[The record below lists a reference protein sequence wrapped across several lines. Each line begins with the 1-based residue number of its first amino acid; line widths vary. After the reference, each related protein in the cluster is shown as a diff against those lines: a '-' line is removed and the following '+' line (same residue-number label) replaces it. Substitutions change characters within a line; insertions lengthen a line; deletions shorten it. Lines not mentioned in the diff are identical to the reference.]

1 MSDALVRIAHLSRLL
16 RNAEAGAAALATELQ
31 EAKEEVRRL
40 QEEDLPELMREV
52 GLSEIKLADGSSVKV
67 VDEVDC
73 NISEDRRM
81 RAHEWLT
88 QNGFGGI
95 IKSAVTVEFGRDEH
109 DEALVVAKQ
118 IHDATGR
125 LPDLREGVHPQTLK
139 AFIKEQMAAGTNI
152 PQELFGIRPYSK
164 AKLTKAKA
172 K

>member
-1 MSDALVRIAHLSRLL
+1 MSDALNQIAALSVLL
-16 RNAEAGAAALATELQ
+16 RSADATVATLTTELQ

-40 QEEDLPELMREV
+40 QEDDLPELMREL
-52 GLSEIKLADGSSVKV
+52 GLSEIKLADGSSIKV

-73 NISEDRRM
+73 NISEERRF

-88 QNGFGGI
+88 INGFGGI
-95 IKSAVTVEFGRDEH
+95 IKSAITVEFGRDEH
-109 DEALVVAKQ
+109 EEALAAAEK

-125 LPDLREGVHPQTLK
+125 DALLKEGVHPQTLK
-139 AFIKEQMAAGTNI
+139 AFVKEQMAAGVTI